1 MEEQKNDNTKKEKL
15 IYSPR
20 RRKNSKKYEKMVS
33 FLEGLGRRAESDKN
47 ALKFVDNELKRKKS
61 FVKYN
66 DSETIFNSNY
76 YFVIELIVIIFILI
90 EEELKSI
97 FTNKSS
103 DLPFSIIILLFMIL
117 YITELIL
124 YSIFIKEYFLNFYFW
139 LDIIS
144 IISILSDVH
153 WFYNFIIERVGNGKI
168 NSINDLMKRDESKIS
183 LTIKIIRIIRIIRIV
198 RITKLFIIIEKIVF
212 KINRKKEKKERIK
225 YEEKEK
231 KKKEEESKK
240 KARIFIE
247 EYINKALSKNS
258 IPKKQFCKIYTK
270 YNEKCIKKVQRK

>member
-1 MEEQKNDNTKKEKL
+1 MLKRDYFIEYD

-20 RRKNSKKYEKMVS
+20 RRKNSKKNEKMVS

-47 ALKFVDNELKRKKS
+47 SLKFVDNELKRKKS

-66 DSETIFNSNY
+66 DGETIFNSNY

-90 EEELKSI
+90 EEELKII

-144 IISILSDVH
+144 IISILLDVH

-168 NSINDLMKRDESKIS
+168 NSINDLKFINLSYIS
-183 LTIKIIRIIRIIRIV
+183 
-198 RITKLFIIIEKIVF
+198 
-212 KINRKKEKKERIK
+212 
-225 YEEKEK
+225 
-231 KKKEEESKK
+231 
-240 KARIFIE
+240 
-247 EYINKALSKNS
+247 NS
-258 IPKKQFCKIYTK
+258 
-270 YNEKCIKKVQRK
+270 N